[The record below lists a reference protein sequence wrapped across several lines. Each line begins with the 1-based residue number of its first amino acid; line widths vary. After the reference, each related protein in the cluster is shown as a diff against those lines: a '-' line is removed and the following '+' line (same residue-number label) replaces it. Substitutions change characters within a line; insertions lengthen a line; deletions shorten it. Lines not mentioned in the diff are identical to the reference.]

1 MSDIKSGIAYSPMQ
15 AYDKS
20 LLEVSNFCFDK
31 AKWNL
36 AWLAEPRIDDEGVA
50 ALLGNPIAASIDEFM
65 DKETREHLRKP
76 PLDFMRYWN
85 TLLKQ
90 GDPALAKGW
99 PQHFSAVMEIR
110 AQDAQERLFG
120 LVLEGN
126 VIFAK
131 FGRLH

>member
-20 LLEVSNFCFDK
+20 LLEVSNFCFDT

-36 AWLAEPRIDDEGVA
+36 AWLAEPRIDAEGVS

-65 DKETREHLRKP
+65 DKETRAQLRKA

-85 TLLKQ
+85 GLMEQ
-90 GDPALAKGW
+90 GQPALAKGW
-99 PQHFSAVMEIR
+99 PQTQSAIMEIR
-110 AQDAQERLFG
+110 AQDAHERLFG
-120 LVLEGN
+120 LVLDGN
-126 VIFAK
+126 VVYAK
-131 FGRLH
+131 FGRPH